1 MTPEEI
7 VRAKQRARQPSA
19 QERRYGLVARP
30 VRPLP
35 PRRDYAAPPADRLRN
50 RRANG
55 ANRSY
60 DYLPASELF
69 RGNTWK

>member
-1 MTPEEI
+1 VTDEEI
-7 VRAKQRARQPSA
+7 VRAKARARQPTA
-19 QERRYGLVARP
+19 HERRFGLVVRQT
-30 VRPLP
+30 RPLP
-35 PRRDYAAPPADRLRN
+35 ARRDFAASAMDPLRN

-55 ANRSY
+55 SNRSY